1 MRKVERLFLNIVVF
15 LMCIAIFNN
24 LVHSEKIKIK
34 TENGVTVIYNPKN
47 PVHLPG
53 VPNRLRLIKEFS
65 IGEKVGKKEYM
76 FTKIIL
82 DVNDEGN
89 IYVLDSKECNIK
101 IFNEKGNFLK
111 MFGQKGQGPGEF
123 SSPRYIQITPHKE
136 IMVYD
141 LYARRINFF
150 SLNGEYLREVSV
162 AVFPL
167 FLDPKIDS
175 ERNIIGVVME
185 RQPGVKSTTVRKL
198 IKFSTDL
205 KPIIMIDKV
214 ISSHPGAINLFPP
227 RIYFDLT
234 KENNIIYGISD
245 NYEIKV
251 INPKGKLIKKIIK
264 RCDLV
269 KIGQKDKKEKIK
281 EIFGKR
287 GIIPGINVK
296 FPKYFPAFWS
306 LSIDEEGRIF
316 IGTYE
321 KVKDKKG
328 YYYFDVFDSV
338 GRYIAKIPLKIKPK
352 QWFVWKNKKLYVVE
366 ETEEGFPIIQCYKVI
381 WH

>member
-1 MRKVERLFLNIVVF
+1 
-15 LMCIAIFNN
+15 MCIAIFNN